1 MPSALTS
8 PAFGRLVKS
17 LQQHKATV
25 TVVESCCGG
34 LINASIM
41 AQPGASKVYWGG
53 SVAYNTKKAKP
64 FLLNDETLHQKL
76 TTTTTMTSTMTTS
89 SVESRS
95 EKDNYVQSKMDSTFQ
110 TALAFCEQAGT
121 DFCIA
126 EGGAAGPTFRPEG
139 LTTGFAVVAVA
150 ARMPDNSVAVVRQE
164 VIESNTNDRAF
175 NMRLFADEAAKLA
188 LEAVVQV
195 RGSESVADADE
206 QAEESAPAAPAPP
219 LERPQFDRA
228 TQLRSDPDVLAAMA
242 STAQYVVLHR
252 HLSLFKAA
260 DKSVGD
266 GHSRALAFLREDQID
281 AVCASISGA
290 RKETTFLG
298 LLDNGQQHQQP
309 VFGVDFIVAGGDVKT
324 SSVVLHQAIRDVMM
338 SDDADADVNHETVLE
353 DTRTVAP
360 LLSPAT
366 ADNELVL
373 HATAL
378 AQWQRRAPFCPACG
392 GQTTL
397 LDGGTS
403 RKCNTCSQQSWPRQ
417 DPSMIAVISSR
428 CGQRVL
434 LGRSPRHPELMFT
447 ALAGFVEAGETMEK
461 AVAREVYEETG
472 VRIDLDSVQYVK
484 SQPWPFPQSCMIG
497 FLATADET
505 QELNVDTNELV
516 AAQWFDKAQVQ
527 AATGVPGPVMQPAV
541 AAAAIEANPG
551 LELLIP
557 PKGVL
562 ARTLLDAWLNR

>member
-1 MPSALTS
+1 MPSSSLLTS
-8 PAFGRLVKS
+8 PAFGRLVRS
-17 LQQHKATV
+17 LKQHQATV

-34 LINASIM
+34 VINASIM
-41 AQPGASKVYWGG
+41 AQPGASAVYWGG
-53 SVAYNTKKAKP
+53 SVAYRTQKAKP
-64 FLLNDETLHQKL
+64 FLLNDAALHQKL
-76 TTTTTMTSTMTTS
+76 TTTTPFLPTEKNGTNT
-89 SVESRS
+89 SVESD
-95 EKDNYVQSKMDSTFQ
+95 KDRYIASKMDWTRH
-110 TALAFCEQAGT
+110 TALAFCDQAGT

-126 EGGAAGPTFRPEG
+126 EGGAAGPTFRPAG
-139 LTTGFAVVAVA
+139 LTTGFVVVAVA
-150 ARMPDNSVAVVRQE
+150 ARMPDNSVEVVRQK
-164 VIESNTNDRAF
+164 VIESNTNDREF

-188 LEAVVQV
+188 HEAVVHV
-195 RGSESVADADE
+195 RGAADE
-206 QAEESAPAAPAPP
+206 PEDQVVAEEGGSAPPF
-219 LERPQFDRA
+219 ETPQFDRA
-228 TQLRSDPDVLAAMA
+228 TQLRSDTDALASMA
-242 STAQYVVLHR
+242 ATANYVVLHR
-252 HLSLFKAA
+252 NLSLFKVA
-260 DKSVGD
+260 DTSVGD
-266 GHSRALAFLREDQID
+266 GHSRALAFLSEDQID
-281 AVCASISGA
+281 AVCATISGL

-298 LLDNGQQHQQP
+298 LLDGQQP
-309 VFGVDFIVAGGDVKT
+309 VFGVDFLMEGDVKT
-324 SSVVLHQAIRDVMM
+324 SADVLHQAISDVL
-338 SDDADADVNHETVLE
+338 SDGDADSTVLE

-403 RKCNTCSQQSWPRQ
+403 RKCTKCSQQSWPRQ
-417 DPSMIAVISSR
+417 DPSMIAVVSSR

-541 AAAAIEANPG
+541 AAAAIKANPS

-562 ARTLLDAWLNR
+562 ARTLLDAWLNK

>member
-1 MPSALTS
+1 MPSLTS
-8 PAFGRLVKS
+8 PAFGRLVKA
-17 LQQHKATV
+17 LKHHKATC

-34 LINASIM
+34 LINSSIM
-41 AQPGASKVYWGG
+41 AVPGSSSVYWGG

-64 FLLNDETLHQKL
+64 FLLNDDMLHQKL
-76 TTTTTMTSTMTTS
+76 TTPFQQNDANTNGTAT
-89 SVESRS
+89 VESD
-95 EKDNYVQSKMDSTFQ
+95 KDRYIQSKIDWTRQ

-126 EGGAAGPTFRPEG
+126 EGGAAGPTFRPAG
-139 LTTGFAVVAVA
+139 LDNGFVVLAVA
-150 ARMPDNSVAVVRQE
+150 ARMPDNSVELVRQE
-164 VIESNTNDRAF
+164 VIESKTNDREA

-188 LEAVVQV
+188 HEAVVRV
-195 RGSESVADADE
+195 RGADGIDPV
-206 QAEESAPAAPAPP
+206 AEESAPH
-219 LERPQFDRA
+219 ETSRFDRA
-228 TQLRSDPDVLAAMA
+228 TQLRSDADALASMA
-242 STAQYVVLHR
+242 LKAKYVVLHR
-252 HLSLFKAA
+252 NLSLFQIA

-266 GHSRALAFLREDQID
+266 GHSRELAFLRQDQID
-281 AVCASISGA
+281 AVCAKSGS

-298 LLDNGQQHQQP
+298 VLDGQQP
-309 VFGVDFIVAGGDVKT
+309 VFGVDFLMEGDVKT
-324 SSVVLHQAIRDVMM
+324 SSASLHQAISDVV
-338 SDDADADVNHETVLE
+338 SDGDTVFE

-366 ADNELVL
+366 ADNEMVL

-403 RKCNTCSQQSWPRQ
+403 RKCNSCSQQSWPRQ

-428 CGQRVL
+428 DQQRVL
-434 LGRSPRHPELMFT
+434 LGRSPRHPERMYT

-472 VRIDLDSVQYVK
+472 VRIDLESVQYVK

-497 FLATADET
+497 FLATADEH
-505 QELNVDTNELV
+505 QKLNVDTNELV

-527 AATGVPGPVMQPAV
+527 AATVVSGPVMQHDV
-541 AAAAIEANPG
+541 AAAAIKADPS
-551 LELLIP
+551 LKLLIP

-562 ARTLLDAWLNR
+562 ARTLLDAWLNK